1 MSVLTR
7 KSEVG
12 TLSIVTDIFDALTTD
27 QPNREALFCKKAF
40 AILWKE
46 VKRGWWDDY
55 LIYLLEPVAESAP
68 QLADA
73 TE

>member
-1 MSVLTR
+1 
-7 KSEVG
+7 
-12 TLSIVTDIFDALTTD
+12 LSKVTDIFDALTTG
-27 QPNREALFCKKAF
+27 QPYPNALFCKKAF

-46 VKRGWWDDY
+46 VKRGWWNAY
-55 LIYLLEPVAESAP
+55 LIYLFDAMAESAP